1 MGADEGALLQHG
13 EGDWH
18 TGARIGPHKN
28 TWWTDASPHGL
39 TEGGKKI
46 SGKCKGGKGRHILLT
61 AHLHA
66 HSSSRLKLQIRKPCK
81 GGRRGI
87 PCKPVSGAE
96 EGARAQVD
104 ESTETSRLSQ
114 GVRQEEIGVHRG
126 ICHSNSP
133 LALLGNYRGAVIQC
147 ITAKEEREDYP

>member
-66 HSSSRLKLQIRKPCK
+66 HSSSRLKLQIRKPCE
-81 GGRRGI
+81 GGRRGN
-87 PCKPVSGAE
+87 PRKPVSEAE
-96 EGARAQVD
+96 ESARAQVD
-104 ESTETSRLSQ
+104 ESTITSQLSQ
-114 GVRQEEIGVHRG
+114 GVETGGERSAGL
-126 ICHSNSP
+126 CHSNSP
-133 LALLGNYRGAVIQC
+133 LAPLWNYREAVI
-147 ITAKEEREDYP
+147 

>member
-46 SGKCKGGKGRHILLT
+46 SGKCKGGKGRLILLT
-61 AHLHA
+61 A
-66 HSSSRLKLQIRKPCK
+66 PCMPTVHHGLNFK
-81 GGRRGI
+81 SESLARGGGEVTLANLFRRGR
-87 PCKPVSGAE
+87 K
-96 EGARAQVD
+96 
-104 ESTETSRLSQ
+104 
-114 GVRQEEIGVHRG
+114 VRGRKLMNPQQPAG
-126 ICHSNSP
+126 
-133 LALLGNYRGAVIQC
+133 
-147 ITAKEEREDYP
+147 

>member
-13 EGDWH
+13 EGDRH

-46 SGKCKGGKGRHILLT
+46 SGKCKGGKGRLILLT

-81 GGRRGI
+81 GGRRGN
-87 PCKPVSGAE
+87 PRKPVSGAE

-104 ESTETSRLSQ
+104 ESTATSRLSQ
-114 GVRQEEIGVHRG
+114 GVRQEEKGVHRG
-126 ICHSNSP
+126 LCHSNSL